1 MLPFFEYFFGITKQ
15 VVYDKN
21 WKVNDRA
28 HLVRRIKEE
37 ILMMDIN
44 PIIKMFDHL
53 KEKICK
59 ADNFELRSLQK
70 IPNIE
75 YQPFGALI

>member
-28 HLVRRIKEE
+28 HLVRRINKE
-37 ILMMDIN
+37 ILMTDIN
-44 PIIKMFDHL
+44 PIIKMFDQL
-53 KEKICK
+53 KEKIRK

-70 IPNIE
+70 IPNI
-75 YQPFGALI
+75 

>member
-1 MLPFFEYFFGITKQ
+1 MT
-15 VVYDKN
+15 KN
-21 WKVNDRA
+21 WKADNRA
-28 HLVRRIKEE
+28 HLVEE
-37 ILMMDIN
+37 SRKKIQKMDIN

-75 YQPFGALI
+75 YQPFGALF

>member
-53 KEKICK
+53 KEKIRK

-70 IPNIE
+70 IPNI
-75 YQPFGALI
+75 

>member
-1 MLPFFEYFFGITKQ
+1 M
-15 VVYDKN
+15 YDKN
-21 WKVNDRA
+21 WKANDRA

-53 KEKICK
+53 KEKIRK

-70 IPNIE
+70 IPNI
-75 YQPFGALI
+75 

>member
-28 HLVRRIKEE
+28 HLVRRINEE

-53 KEKICK
+53 KEKIRK

-70 IPNIE
+70 IPNI
-75 YQPFGALI
+75 